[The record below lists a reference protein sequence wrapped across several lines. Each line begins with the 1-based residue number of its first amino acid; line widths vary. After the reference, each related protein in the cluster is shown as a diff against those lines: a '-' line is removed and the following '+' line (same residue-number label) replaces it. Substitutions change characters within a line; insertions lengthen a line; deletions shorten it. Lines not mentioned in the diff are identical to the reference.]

1 MIKLFNT
8 MDESTTKKCIYNDT
22 TECEF
27 VEFVLLENDI
37 KAVIIMPD
45 GTNQYAKINELSFI
59 DDLSIIYC

>member
-8 MDESTTKKCIYNDT
+8 MDESTTKKCIYDGII
-22 TECEF
+22 ECEF
-27 VEFVLLENDI
+27 VEFVLFENDI

-45 GTNQYAKINELSFI
+45 GTKENVKINELEFI